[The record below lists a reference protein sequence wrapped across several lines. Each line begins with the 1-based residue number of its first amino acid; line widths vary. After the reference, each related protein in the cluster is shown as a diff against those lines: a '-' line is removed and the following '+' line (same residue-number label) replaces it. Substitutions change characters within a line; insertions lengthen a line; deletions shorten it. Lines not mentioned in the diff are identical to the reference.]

1 MEKKL
6 MVAKSY
12 QNWER
17 IGNPFDKNGKPYTK
31 VKTTCPRCGG
41 QGIIVAR
48 VENGQPIPIP
58 VDQGI
63 CYQCAG
69 ARYITKEARLYTPEE
84 IERMEAANE
93 KAKAKRQA
101 EQEQKMKAEF
111 AQKKAA
117 WIEKNGFNENGVTYI
132 YAGSDSYSIKEQ
144 LKEDGYRFD
153 SVLLWHKATKDD
165 KYADKLIEVSLDEVI
180 EFSAWGDGH
189 FITGAKDIITEKIAG
204 TQPQATSTWI
214 AAVGDKIENLK
225 VQLVRKYSYD
235 GKYGLSTLFS
245 FVDENGNIINW
256 WTTTFQ
262 SYSQGE
268 WLVIKSATV
277 KKLDEYKGVQQTV
290 ITRAKLTA
298 I

>member
-1 MEKKL
+1 MEKML
-6 MVAKSY
+6 AKSY
-12 QNWER
+12 QGSTIVREYEK
-17 IGNPFDKNGKPYTK
+17 GGKAYATIK
-31 VKTTCPRCGG
+31 IKCDRCVKGVYACG
-41 QGIIVAR
+41 
-48 VENGQPIPIP
+48 VENGHIKPHPAYNG
-58 VDQGI
+58 VCLKCGGTG
-63 CYQCAG
+63 YLL
-69 ARYITKEARLYTPEE
+69 KEARLYTPEE
-84 IERMEAANE
+84 YEKMETANE
-93 KAKAKRQA
+93 KAKVKRQA

-180 EFSAWGDGH
+180 EFSAWGEGH

-204 TQPQATSTWI
+204 TQPQVTSTWI

-225 VQLVRKYSYD
+225 VQLVRKYSFD

-262 SYSQGE
+262 PYSQGE

-277 KKLDEYKGVQQTV
+277 KRLDEYRGIQQTV
-290 ITRAKLTA
+290 ITRPKFTV